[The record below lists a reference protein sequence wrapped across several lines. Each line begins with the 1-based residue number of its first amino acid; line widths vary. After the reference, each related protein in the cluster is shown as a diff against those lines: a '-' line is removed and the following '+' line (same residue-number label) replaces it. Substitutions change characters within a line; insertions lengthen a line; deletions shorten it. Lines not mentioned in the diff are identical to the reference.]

1 MLIQIGIA
9 IDTLN
14 NQRQNCLDVAIE
26 RGHTEVIKVLLTDPN
41 WHKLM
46 TNTMSSTNDDDQ
58 GEDDIDK
65 ASDVQDDEDVDG
77 GEESDDENRS
87 KVNTMV
93 YLRDRKSVNPL
104 NIAMKSIQKRKTE
117 KKRAKKKSV
126 HTVKVK
132 EVVKIRENPQFYAMY
147 QKEMWDMLRIVLEN
161 CKQSNGLCYDFKQID
176 TPFHNIQAHP
186 LMLLAKSGQE
196 FLLKHPTVEKL
207 LALKWRFLPRF
218 VFYANITLFL
228 LFVILY
234 SIYVVKLS
242 NVAII
247 APSASFEDNESMIVN
262 ETDRPWVL
270 IFIFILSKYR
280 CQDIQ
285 INFTLNCI

>member
-1 MLIQIGIA
+1 M
-9 IDTLN
+9 
-14 NQRQNCLDVAIE
+14 
-26 RGHTEVIKVLLTDPN
+26 IKVLLTDPN

-65 ASDVQDDEDVDG
+65 ASDVQGDEDVDG
-77 GEESDDENRS
+77 GEESDDENVNDVNRS

-104 NIAMKSIQKRKTE
+104 NIAMKSLQKRKTT

-270 IFIFILSKYR
+270 IFTVFDEPLFVLFKG
-280 CQDIQ
+280 
-285 INFTLNCI
+285 

>member
-1 MLIQIGIA
+1 MQQGIA

-14 NQRQNCLDVAIE
+14 NQKQNCLDVAIE

-46 TNTMSSTNDDDQ
+46 TNTISSTNDNDDDVH
-58 GEDDIDK
+58 EDEIDK
-65 ASDVQDDEDVDG
+65 ASDVQDDDDVDSD
-77 GEESDDENRS
+77 ESDDVNKS

-104 NIAMKSIQKRKTE
+104 NIAMKSLQKRKASSKAST
-117 KKRAKKKSV
+117 KKRAQKKSMA
-126 HTVKVK
+126 HTVKLK
-132 EVVKIRENPQFYAMY
+132 EVIKIRENPQFYAMY

-161 CKQSNGLCYDFKQID
+161 CKQSNGLSYDFKQID
-176 TPFHNIQAHP
+176 APFHNIQAHP

-247 APSASFEDNESMIVN
+247 APTALLENNESIIIN
-262 ETDRPWVL
+262 ETDKPWV
-270 IFIFILSKYR
+270 
-280 CQDIQ
+280 
-285 INFTLNCI
+285 